1 MLLIKFHL
9 IHIWKLVIACI
20 IVVEILLGV
29 HKSITE
35 ICESVI
41 IHHVVINEV
50 IITSKIIVKL
60 FIEFLERL
68 VTVIIG
74 HEVLKLVLWNSS
86 ISIHILNAHVGITS
100 WTTTTIKRT
109 CLWDIRYVIHK
120 IILFCSII
128 ILFWLKLL
136 LVFWLTLWR
145 CYALLRTYFSHST
158 TNTWA
163 STNSR
168 SWNTFRTSSYF
179 CWCNLLNRFRF
190 CLSRSSIWRSCSS
203 SSSLRS

>member
-1 MLLIKFHL
+1 MLYVLKQIFIIPLKIFSAITVQINIFQFILFCLLMLLIKFHL

-100 WTTTTIKRT
+100 WTATTIKRT

-145 CYALLRTYFSHST
+145 CYALLSTYFSHST
-158 TNTWA
+158 TNT
-163 STNSR
+163 
-168 SWNTFRTSSYF
+168 
-179 CWCNLLNRFRF
+179 
-190 CLSRSSIWRSCSS
+190 
-203 SSSLRS
+203 